1 MVYLLEHITEI
12 VTAVLVVVL
21 LATLGLALAAIRRR
35 RQREKYFRRLDGI
48 RSRYKPVLAAML
60 SRECEY
66 ESGLEELRKI
76 SGSDRE
82 LILEKLL
89 LEKPPEAIHVPL
101 LRRLSEDLGL
111 VELWQRQLKNEFEGS
126 RGKRALWHPEGPLER
141 FRRLRFL
148 LRAKAAENL
157 GLIGHQPSWPILV
170 QALKDPHPDVRT
182 VAVRSLGFIHE
193 PEGFDAL
200 QDLLHAVILGPSTQ
214 VSLRTVKSALIG
226 FPLSEAARFTPSL
239 KHEEGRIRFMA
250 TDILREIVEQEAA
263 ASHADFRLNTSNFPG
278 ELQELFLSGL
288 ASDAYPDVRA
298 RAAPVIAY
306 IEDSRSIPVLRKM
319 LDDSEWFVRLHTVRG
334 LAKFSDGSQAAE
346 IARRLTDSHWMVR
359 EAVARSLRSFGR
371 HGMER
376 LIDQFLQTEDR
387 YGREQIA
394 DEIQRAG
401 MVPSLLEGF
410 QEQSTSKL
418 IRMIEHLIEMEKTSY
433 LLEVLARS
441 QDRALREKFLEQF
454 ASVFSPSF
462 REQLRE
468 LSSPTAGRRAESSG
482 GIDGSS
488 ETHSGD

>member
-1 MVYLLEHITEI
+1 MSYLLEHITEI
-12 VTAVLVVVL
+12 VTAVLVAVL
-21 LATLGLALAAIRRR
+21 LATFSLALAAVRRR
-35 RQREKYFRRLDGI
+35 RQREKYFQRLDGI
-48 RSRYKPVLAAML
+48 RSRYKPILAAIL
-60 SRECEY
+60 SREREY

-76 SGSDRE
+76 SGPDRE
-82 LILEKLL
+82 FILEKLL
-89 LEKPPEAIHVPL
+89 LEKPPEVDHVPI

-111 VELWQRQLKNEFEGS
+111 VELWQMHLKDEFKGI
-126 RGKRALWHPEGPLER
+126 RGKRALRHPEGFLER
-141 FRRLRFL
+141 FRGLRFL

-157 GLIGHQPSWPILV
+157 GLIRHQPSLTLLV
-170 QALKDPHPDVRT
+170 RALKDPHPDVRT
-182 VAVRSLGFIHE
+182 VAVRSLGFIHD

-200 QDLLHAVILGPSTQ
+200 QELLHAVILGPSTQ
-214 VSLRTVKSALIG
+214 VSLRTVKSALIS

-239 KHEEGRIRFMA
+239 KHEEGRIRFLA

-263 ASHADFRLNTSNFPG
+263 SHTGFRLNASNFPG
-278 ELQELFLSGL
+278 ELQELFLAGL
-288 ASDAYPDVRA
+288 SSDAHPDVRA

-346 IARRLTDSHWMVR
+346 IARRLTDSHWLVR

-371 HGMER
+371 HGMEP

-401 MVPSLLEGF
+401 MVPSLLAGF
-410 QEQSTSKL
+410 QEQSSPKL
-418 IRMIEHLIEMEKTSY
+418 NRMIEQLLEMGKTSY

-441 QDRALREKFLEQF
+441 PDRALREKFLEQF
-454 ASVFSPSF
+454 APAFPPSF
-462 REQLRE
+462 RERLRE
-468 LSSPTAGRRAESSG
+468 LSSPAAGRHTESSG
-482 GIDGSS
+482 GTDGSS